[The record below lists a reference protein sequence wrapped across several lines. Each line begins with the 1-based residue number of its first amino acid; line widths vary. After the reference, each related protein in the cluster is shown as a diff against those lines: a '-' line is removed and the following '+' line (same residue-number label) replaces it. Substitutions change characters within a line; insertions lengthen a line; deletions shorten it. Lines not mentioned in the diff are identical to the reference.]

1 MSDALNAKERCS
13 TEQIRYRRRHGSDVS
28 SATIHSKYINRLLIR
43 KSSTRGQDDFSRKMM
58 MENGTW
64 NTYPENMFTA
74 VFITAFV
81 IFIIIIFM
89 YLTYKEFIYEGNQ
102 SG

>member
-1 MSDALNAKERCS
+1 
-13 TEQIRYRRRHGSDVS
+13 
-28 SATIHSKYINRLLIR
+28 
-43 KSSTRGQDDFSRKMM
+43 